1 MTSLNRRPT
10 RFLGLALS
18 PLVTWPTSSDFFL
31 SSTLSRREILVDN
44 ATFKICSTT
53 AYPST
58 GITTL
63 NSKSVTEEDTFM
75 RNFTTVTFFNLS
87 TTTTHA
93 PHSSQSFSEP
103 SRPDLFYHIV
113 QAPTPISKTL
123 PAYALSFSSEKPPS
137 SLSTTIIGWLPAQEK
152 AREGTPGSQ
161 SNAGDATLA
170 DFVVNPAFV
179 DVLHSAIKDGLT
191 EGVDEIQKAGAMQ
204 TVEGWMHIHDER
216 NLPALNRIGEPD
228 DIIGTVLVENSEIR
242 PETYQPMPA
251 YRLVTADG
259 LMQLTPG
266 LAQKLKDTL
275 AKIAEAEKSSLS

>member
-1 MTSLNRRPT
+1 MQLSKSAALQLIRRQALRPSIPSLSLRRTLLCGISRQLHSSIFP
-10 RFLGLALS
+10 RP
-18 PLVTWPTSSDFFL
+18 PLVHSHYFTAL
-31 SSTLSRREILVDN
+31 QLLQRR
-44 ATFKICSTT
+44 F
-53 AYPST
+53 
-58 GITTL
+58 
-63 NSKSVTEEDTFM
+63 NSLD
-75 RNFTTVTFFNLS
+75 
-87 TTTTHA
+87 A